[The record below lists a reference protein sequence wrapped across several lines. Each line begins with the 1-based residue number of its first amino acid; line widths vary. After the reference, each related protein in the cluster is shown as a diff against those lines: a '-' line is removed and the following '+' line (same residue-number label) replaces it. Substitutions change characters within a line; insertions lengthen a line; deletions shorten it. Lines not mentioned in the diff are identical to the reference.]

1 MNLSF
6 FSFLK
11 YGCVANNAEP
21 GCIWQDFIVFSLLS
35 TANRLYIFIRSSM
48 TSGSI
53 IEEGDF
59 KALSIEKILLFI
71 ILIPMVEELAFRG
84 FLFFLD
90 KKYISLTFLSVLCI
104 LLSVIKTPSVKYSA
118 IFLSTII
125 FLPLLFSDGF
135 RMYSLEIIG
144 RYRIQLIYITSIAF
158 GLAHLTNYSS
168 FYVGNIPTI
177 IIKISYGLFF
187 CYAAVKYN
195 SIWFAWLFHAMSNA
209 IPTLILY
216 FFRMCI
222 R

>member
-1 MNLSF
+1 
-6 FSFLK
+6 
-11 YGCVANNAEP
+11 
-21 GCIWQDFIVFSLLS
+21 
-35 TANRLYIFIRSSM
+35 M

-125 FLPLLFSDGF
+125 F
-135 RMYSLEIIG
+135 
-144 RYRIQLIYITSIAF
+144 
-158 GLAHLTNYSS
+158 
-168 FYVGNIPTI
+168 
-177 IIKISYGLFF
+177 
-187 CYAAVKYN
+187 
-195 SIWFAWLFHAMSNA
+195 
-209 IPTLILY
+209 
-216 FFRMCI
+216 
-222 R
+222 